1 MQEIIAF
8 ARSQRNL
15 RAPCYA
21 LVSAWLKHNGVKN
34 VPSDTQARKW
44 WLTIGPE
51 AGLANG
57 ANLMGLKQST
67 PKIGDIAV
75 VEQPDG
81 EPLLAIVGDNQFCVV
96 RSFGRLVVWKPKII
110 RAWRVTWAEQ

>member
-1 MQEIIAF
+1 MQEIVDF
-8 ARSQRNL
+8 ARAQSNL

-21 LVSAWLKHNGVKN
+21 LVSAWLKYNGIKN

-57 ANLMGLKQST
+57 ANAMGLKETLPQM
-67 PKIGDIAV
+67 GDIAV
-75 VEQPDG
+75 VEQIGGD
-81 EPLLAIVGDNQFCVV
+81 PLLAIVGNNGFCVV

-110 RAWRVTWAEQ
+110 RAWGISWGRP

>member
-8 ARSQRNL
+8 ARSQSTF

-57 ANLMGLKQST
+57 ANIMRLKET
-67 PKIGDIAV
+67 PPQIGNVAV
-75 VEQPDG
+75 VEQSDG
-81 EPLLAIVGDNQFCVV
+81 DPLLAIVGDNDFCVV

-110 RAWRVTWAEQ
+110 RSWGLSWVRP

>member
-1 MQEIIAF
+1 MQKIIAF
-8 ARSQRNL
+8 ARSQTNL

-21 LVSAWLKHNGVKN
+21 LVSKWLKHNGVKN

-51 AGLANG
+51 AGLAH
-57 ANLMGLKQST
+57 AAIEMSLKEAEPQ
-67 PKIGDIAV
+67 IGDVAV

-81 EPLLAIVGDNQFCVV
+81 DPLLAIVGNNGFCVV

-110 RAWRVTWAEQ
+110 RAWGISWAKQ

>member
-1 MQEIIAF
+1 MHDIIAF

-21 LVSAWLKHNGVKN
+21 LVSAWLKHNGVQN

-44 WLTIGPE
+44 WLTVGPE
-51 AGLANG
+51 AGLAYG
-57 ANLMGLKQST
+57 ADEMGLIESSPQK
-67 PKIGDIAV
+67 GDVAV
-75 VEQPDG
+75 VEQFNGD
-81 EPLLAIVGDNQFCVV
+81 PLLAVVGDNNFCIV

-110 RAWRVTWAEQ
+110 RSWRVAWARH